1 MPCNSVRH
9 STTLLTS
16 NLNNNM
22 KAKRD
27 KDTIVL
33 TPETKED
40 QKTLKAMYEILPS
53 GVLGWVSVNNKIT
66 EARMVKTA
74 S

>member
-1 MPCNSVRH
+1 
-9 STTLLTS
+9 
-16 NLNNNM
+16 M